1 MDITDIKIRKLFPN
15 GRLRALVSLTVG
27 GDLAV
32 HDIKVIDGP
41 ERVFVAMPSRRE
53 DTGRYRDIIHP
64 ISPEARIE
72 LEQRILDAYQQK
84 LTETPPDLC

>member
-1 MDITDIKIRKLFPN
+1 MERIARKPSETGGSACITAPAAAHNKENKTDAPRVPNERQRQNMDITDIRIRKLFPE

-41 ERVFVAMPSRRE
+41 
-53 DTGRYRDIIHP
+53 
-64 ISPEARIE
+64 
-72 LEQRILDAYQQK
+72 
-84 LTETPPDLC
+84 

>member
-1 MDITDIKIRKLFPN
+1 MDITDIKIRKLFPS

-64 ISPEARIE
+64 ISPEARVE
-72 LEQRILDAYQQK
+72 LEQRILEAYQQK
-84 LTETPPDLC
+84 LTEAPPDPC